1 MAEIKIYSPPELAK
15 PVGPYNHVA
24 TASQA
29 KLVFVA
35 GQVAVDKGGKLMGE
49 DDFAKQCGQVFAN
62 LETALKS
69 AGASWGN
76 VVQSITYIVRAS
88 DIAGLYEYRLREFP
102 KMFPGNLYPPNTLLV
117 VDRLVNEKYL
127 LEIQAIAAV

>member
-1 MAEIKIYSPPELAK
+1 MAEIEIYSPPELAK

-24 TASQA
+24 TAGHA
-29 KLVFVA
+29 KLIFIA
-35 GQVAVDKGGKLMGE
+35 GQVAVDKSGKLVGE

-62 LETALKS
+62 LEAGLKS
-69 AGASWGN
+69 AGASWAN

-102 KMFPGNLYPPNTLLV
+102 KMFPGNRYPPNTLLV
-117 VDRLVNEKYL
+117 VNRLVNEKYL